1 MHRRPNAAGLA
12 PRAAS
17 LVPAAAAALL
27 LLAGTPSAN
36 QAPASEADLVSVDFI
51 AIGPDGRLVRDLTP
65 GDVVLRVAGRPR
77 EIKRL
82 EYVELGTGELRDGG
96 GVIARPLPPPYAS
109 NMLADA
115 GRMVMMVINHESIS
129 PGRERPARDA
139 AIKFLHSL
147 SPRDRVGLATVP
159 RGSTLVDPTRDH
171 EQVRQALLQISG
183 QAPQTTAPGLPGGIN
198 TPGQTS
204 AQVGQSDRA
213 CMTRMA
219 LDDLAGILKTF
230 DGEEPKAVVFV
241 SSGLS
246 APTRDAAMNKAPGP
260 CEVKPDHYEAVGAAA
275 RAARGRFYI
284 VQPHELIVDSA
295 RELRDP
301 GASRFATTDDALAGL
316 QNLAGVTGAELFRLS
331 GTQPDPV
338 FRQVAGETSGYYLVD
353 FQPEPSE
360 RNGLPHRVDVR
371 VTAPDVVVRH
381 QAQIVLGRL
390 EGRKDPEFLSPHDM
404 LRGVRR
410 FRTLPLRAIA
420 YPAQGQ
426 DGMMVLAIAEPA
438 DPSARI
444 TAAAMGIV
452 DARNR
457 LVRQW
462 TADKQDL
469 ERPWLLAS
477 FPVNPGNYRLRV
489 AAIDSDGRH
498 GTLEYG
504 FTASLTQA
512 GPLRLSGIAL
522 GVSTGGEFE
531 PRMMFGREAA
541 ATVYVEMYGRMPQP
555 AVRIELAE
563 TTDGPALFGVA
574 ATVRDMGSPDRRIA
588 IGALPMASLMPG
600 DYLVRVLVTNDGKP
614 LGTAA
619 RTLRKA
625 YVETGDRR

>member
-1 MHRRPNAAGLA
+1 MQTPATE
-12 PRAAS
+12 AS
-17 LVPAAAAALL
+17 
-27 LLAGTPSAN
+27 
-36 QAPASEADLVSVDFI
+36 LVSVDFI
-51 AIGPDGRLVRDLTP
+51 AIGPNGRLVKDLTP
-65 GDVVLRVAGRPR
+65 DDVVLRVDGRPR

-82 EYVELGTGELRDGG
+82 EFVELGTGELRDALGP
-96 GVIARPLPPPYAS
+96 IARPLPPPYAS

-115 GRMVMMVINHESIS
+115 GRMVMMVVNHESIS

-183 QAPQTTAPGLPGGIN
+183 QAPQTTAPGLPAVPGA
-198 TPGQTS
+198 PGQTA
-204 AQVGQSDRA
+204 AQMAQSDRA

-219 LDDLAGILKTF
+219 LDDLAGILKGF

-246 APTRDAAMNKAPGP
+246 APTRDAAMDKVPGP
-260 CEVKPDHYEAVGAAA
+260 CEVKSDHYEAVGAAA

-295 RELRDP
+295 RELRNP
-301 GASRFATTDDALAGL
+301 GASRFATSDDALAGL

-338 FRQVAGETSGYYLVD
+338 FRQVAGETSGYYLID
-353 FQPEPSE
+353 FEPAPAE
-360 RNGLPHRVDVR
+360 RTGQSRRVDIR
-371 VTAPDVVVRH
+371 VNAPDVVVRH
-381 QAQIVLGRL
+381 QAQIVLGRI

-404 LRGVRR
+404 LRGARR

-420 YPAQGQ
+420 YPAQGP
-426 DGMMVLAIAEPA
+426 DGLMVLAIAEPA
-438 DPSARI
+438 EPGVRV

-452 DARNR
+452 NPRGN
-457 LVRQW
+457 LVQQW

-469 ERPWLLAS
+469 QRPWLLAS
-477 FPVNPGNYRLRV
+477 FPVNPGNYRVRV
-489 AAIDSDGRH
+489 AAIDSAGRH
-498 GTLEYG
+498 GTLEYA

-522 GVSTGGEFE
+522 GVTVDGDFQ
-531 PRMMFGREAA
+531 PRMLFGSEQS

-555 AVRIELAE
+555 AVRIELADSL
-563 TTDGPALFGVA
+563 DGEALFGVNA
-574 ATVRDMGSPDRRIA
+574 MVRDGGSPERRIA
-588 IGALPMASLMPG
+588 VGALPISSLMPG
-600 DYLVRVLVTNDGKP
+600 DYLVRVLVTDDGKP
-614 LGTAA
+614 MGTSS

-625 YVETGDRR
+625 YVEDAGDSR

>member
-204 AQVGQSDRA
+204 AQVAQSDRA

-275 RAARGRFYI
+275 RAARARFYI

-462 TADKQDL
+462 TADKRDL

-477 FPVNPGNYRLRV
+477 FPVSRQLPAARRGDRQRRAARHAGVRLHGLPHAGRAAQAERHRARRQHRRRV
-489 AAIDSDGRH
+489 RAAHDVR
-498 GTLEYG
+498 
-504 FTASLTQA
+504 A
-512 GPLRLSGIAL
+512 G
-522 GVSTGGEFE
+522 
-531 PRMMFGREAA
+531 AA

-563 TTDGPALFGVA
+563 TPDGPALFGVA
-574 ATVRDMGSPDRRIA
+574 TRRCATWASPDRRIA
-588 IGALPMASLMPG
+588 VGALPMASLMPG